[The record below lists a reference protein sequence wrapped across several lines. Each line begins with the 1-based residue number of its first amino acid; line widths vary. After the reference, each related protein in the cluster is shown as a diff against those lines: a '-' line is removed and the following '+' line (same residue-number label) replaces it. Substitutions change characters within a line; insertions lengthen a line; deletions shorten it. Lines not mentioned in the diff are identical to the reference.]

1 MENQLKSASQASA
14 IRFISSSVGDNSDYN
29 YSTKYNGSMHLA
41 LSSNHAQTTTSANKA
56 DTQDTSSHG
65 HCIQQCYKLLTD
77 CDVQVYRARRRKYIL
92 AKIHF
97 FRRWINYHI
106 RLGQSEITLT
116 TNETSTDNSI
126 AFSVIKDISVRSKF
140 KIIHRNSQFCITIVT
155 NDHINLFKLNT
166 RDLRDQL
173 FYSMKWKLNK
183 FKFEHNLR
191 STDNSEI
198 LLKEIKNVV
207 DFTMAIPIEDVEI
220 RYFPLEIIC
229 EILQKQ
235 EFNSIPFVYE
245 NAIEALA
252 PLLEKKYPSPE
263 AYDFFTRYCRDSP
276 RSPIVLDMFALSV
289 QKILK
294 HTDFSTCLPIRTLV
308 QEYLLSLNSQNDGLQ
323 AVDNF
328 IKRMHSPTMVCPFLR
343 VLSNLISVC
352 LAGIY
357 SFFKERK
364 RFHFENEDSC
374 REYDTKN
381 ESQLICYTHILQTI
395 STFYDWRHQLGLIL
409 QPIPFPGEALKHGRF
424 IEIYKN
430 VVKNLVEDPR
440 CEVHQTVLG
449 RCEGKDGW
457 FETFCFNGNA
467 CCNDDGEMFSQMLNK
482 LISCCC
488 RKKSFLLSINK
499 LLPSLMLLALRG
511 RQSSLDTLCAMLDLD
526 AVENHDNKL
535 KLISILKSTS
545 NGSNMYADACA
556 RQRVLKQIQ
565 QKGGP
570 RELTLAPNSI
580 DIDLAGLLSRGPF
593 GNLESLN
600 LAFTDVTSACAKYI
614 IKLPALR
621 DLNVRSTRFG
631 DAGLELISEHLNQLE
646 ILNLS
651 ETPVTDKGL
660 TYLANMKMLRKLNL
674 NSTNISDLAI
684 LILQESLPTLEECE
698 ILYTNG

>member
-395 STFYDWRHQLGLIL
+395 
-409 QPIPFPGEALKHGRF
+409 
-424 IEIYKN
+424 IYRN

-511 RQSSLDTLCAMLDLD
+511 RQSSLDTLCAMLDVD

-545 NGSNMYADACA
+545 NGSNMYADTCA

-684 LILQESLPTLEECE
+684 LILQV
-698 ILYTNG
+698 